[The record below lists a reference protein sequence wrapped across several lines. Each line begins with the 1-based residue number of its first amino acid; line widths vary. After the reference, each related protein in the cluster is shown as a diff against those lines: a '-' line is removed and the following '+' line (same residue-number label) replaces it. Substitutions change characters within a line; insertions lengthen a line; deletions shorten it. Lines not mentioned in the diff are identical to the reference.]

1 METERPTSSFW
12 SRTEKQ
18 LTFISML
25 KREVIE
31 NWDLIYDLGTVPQ
44 KLRPVE
50 VQDLG
55 ASLLYLHI
63 TWGDGSSVG
72 TWGWSGLE
80 NCYNYN

>member
-1 METERPTSSFW
+1 
-12 SRTEKQ
+12 
-18 LTFISML
+18 ML

-55 ASLLYLHI
+55 ASLLYLHV

-80 NCYNYN
+80 SCYNYNYEFVEWQIMPGLALRFTSRWR